1 MEYFIVYHSNSISVI
16 EWQLTV
22 VSTFVLST
30 NVVFNII
37 INVANISTSLLIF
50 QS

>member
-16 EWQLTV
+16 EWQLNV
-22 VSTFVLST
+22 DSTFVLST